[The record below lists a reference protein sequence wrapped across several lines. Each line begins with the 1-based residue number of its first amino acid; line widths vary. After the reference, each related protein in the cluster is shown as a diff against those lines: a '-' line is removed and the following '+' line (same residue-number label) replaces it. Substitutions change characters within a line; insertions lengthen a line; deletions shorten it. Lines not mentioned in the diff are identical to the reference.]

1 MKNSQLKLDLLSA
14 INPEILDRVD
24 NMRAKY
30 MFGNK
35 KRRNNGW
42 LPWVAMAACL
52 CIVAG
57 TLFAFLPSL
66 LSTDKQVPIYQGMTV
81 SSANPLANHGS
92 TDVAAHTS
100 PLALYSDLSAP
111 RVIPLTDSKP
121 TPPKPTPPHEKH
133 TEPLTDGM
141 TGADTQRPA
150 PTIEA
155 SDQIAYYAKPNE
167 DFYIT
172 VHVSNPDNYEILSFT
187 LNGKVYSSYMFE
199 QGSDMEH
206 LILKCNVGDAEGIVE
221 YTIDAI
227 KYIDGEQ
234 IRDVRMDGDRTIII
248 GVSTEKQPAA
258 TLASQETGLNKL
270 TLRGTLD
277 DTLGLV
283 NISHGEFYALLVN
296 AKDNSLI
303 EKQTLT
309 LEDAFEVTFSGL
321 ATGTDYICR
330 IMADYDA
337 LDGTGFN
344 SYVLAELAVSTQA
357 FVAFEDITIGKGEI
371 EFNLAW
377 DDNVQKENIVSLVL
391 YKGDTEERQLNI
403 TDIKV
408 DGLLSH
414 TTYTLVATYRNG
426 EAIETVSHTFTTL
439 QKTVPTL
446 NITAGDATYS
456 DLSFD
461 VTFIDIDHVGSITK
475 IELLHGED
483 EPIVAENTDVRSFEN
498 LLSNNNYVIQ
508 VTVTYDLNDGLGEQS
523 LISTSYAKTQ
533 AYDKPQVSL
542 DDLSAAADSISGHY
556 TVTDKHQK
564 TVSTLVELYKD
575 NSRMSTAASTSFTF
589 KGLDSYTLYTVK
601 IVLTYDLQDGRGKQ
615 TTEIEKRIRTYPN
628 FEITNLKLLG
638 SDTIPLNGTIA
649 FQVTIDHPSN
659 VPLKS
664 LVINGQT
671 IMADNI
677 SQASGVLYI
686 NIINEG
692 QFGGGDIRFVIEQ
705 VTLEDSSQTFVL
717 TPKPVESQPVKVKI
731 GTANIKEICFVN
743 QDLEPVEVVFPSDTT
758 LLMLKLDNPDGLD
771 LSKVTFDDPYSASRP
786 MTYPAKVWTKIDND
800 TYVHCCGHPSNELK
814 EQCPYAHG
822 GSTFNPGNVKL
833 SLLSVTFQDQENT
846 LEIPCENYSSSVYFI
861 RSDEIKYIST
871 PEDLMDVDD
880 RFYYQL
886 TQDIDLADI
895 QWTSPR
901 FDGYLNGNGY
911 VIKNMT
917 IFSNQTQLD
926 NSTSGMATRI
936 GLFSTSSGIIHNVH
950 LENASVMVQV
960 TVAAPFGHFDHLR
973 VGCLVGHNDEGKITQ
988 CSVDKN
994 SLIHLNLYAKAGS
1007 NLSNTTYVVR
1017 SGGLVGDSSYGS
1029 MEDCLFEGTLTY
1041 TANDYETGAWLC
1053 YRNGGICGT
1062 VHKTIIKN
1070 CLVTGSLLPSKPDTD
1085 GNIFGEADS
1094 LKLVASSVDL
1104 GLSQIPTYGHH
1115 YMEEDSPFV
1124 NVYTLKRPQDGILS
1138 CTIAQLNTKSF
1149 WTDVLGWDEDVWNL
1163 DDLDYE
1169 NGKIPTLR
1177 REHK

>member
-1 MKNSQLKLDLLSA
+1 MKNNQLKLDLLSA

-24 NMRAKY
+24 NMRTKY

-66 LSTDKQVPIYQGMTV
+66 LSTGKQVPIYQGMTV

-100 PLALYSDLSAP
+100 PMALCSDLSAP

-141 TGADTQRPA
+141 TEADTQRPA

-270 TLRGTLD
+270 TLSGTLD
-277 DTLGLV
+277 DSLGLV
-283 NISHGEFYALLVN
+283 NISQGEFYALLVN

-377 DDNVQKENIVSLVL
+377 DDNVQKENIISLVL

-426 EAIETVSHTFTTL
+426 EEIETVSHTFTTL

-456 DLSFD
+456 GLSFD
-461 VTFIDIDHVGSITK
+461 VSFIDIDHVGSITK

-483 EPIVAENTDVRSFEN
+483 EPIVAENTDVRLFEG
-498 LLSNNNYVIQ
+498 LLSGNAY
-508 VTVTYDLNDGLGEQS
+508 TVFITATYDLNDGLGVKTLTAQAEMKTIAYKTPV
-523 LISTSYAKTQ
+523 ISIGTITGVATNSFQGSYKLTDPDSKVLSVEVLLFQGDTQIASNNTSPFTF
-533 AYDKPQVSL
+533 
-542 DDLSAAADSISGHY
+542 DDLTVY
-556 TVTDKHQK
+556 TDYVIK
-564 TVSTLVELYKD
+564 
-575 NSRMSTAASTSFTF
+575 A
-589 KGLDSYTLYTVK
+589 
-601 IVLTYDLQDGRGKQ
+601 ICTYDLLDGKGEQ
-615 TTEIEKRIRTYPN
+615 TLTAEKEITTAPILEIE
-628 FEITNLKLLG
+628 ELAITGSHFVALDGSAQFQATLKNPQNA
-638 SDTIPLNGTIA
+638 T
-649 FQVTIDHPSN
+649 VT
-659 VPLKS
+659 S
-664 LVINGQT
+664 LVINGQAIT
-671 IMADNI
+671 NKDILHLKDQLHFTLVN
-677 SQASGVLYI
+677 
-686 NIINEG
+686 NG
-692 QFGGGDIRFVIEQ
+692 QFGGGEMRFVIEE
-705 VTLEDSSQTFVL
+705 VTLTCGEKTFTV
-717 TPKPVESQPVKVKI
+717 TPKPVESPALTLRM
-731 GTANIKEICFVN
+731 GTAKLQYFGLADKNFNPIHHEI
-743 QDLEPVEVVFPSDTT
+743 VVGQEF
-758 LLMLKLDNPDGLD
+758 LLMLKLDNPDGYEVNSIH
-771 LSKVTFDDPYSASRP
+771 SKTTSTTTTWS
-786 MTYPAKVWTKIDND
+786 KIDSQ
-800 TYVHCCGHPSNELK
+800 TYVICLHNPNSQDHK
-814 EQCPYAHG
+814 DCPYVHRYRPLS
-822 GSTFNPGNVKL
+822 GSYRFN
-833 SLLSVTFQDQENT
+833 
-846 LEIPCENYSSSVYFI
+846 LEKFTINIDGATKNIICDYTSPTYYFI
-861 RSDEIKYIST
+861 DSTEDIHYIST
-871 PEDLMDVDD
+871 PEDLMNATGNG
-880 RFYYQL
+880 YYEL
-886 TQDIDLADI
+886 TQDIDLAGMDW
-895 QWTSPR
+895 QPVAFS
-901 FDGYLNGNGY
+901 GYLNGNGY
-911 VIKNMT
+911 AIKNMNIVRFVT
-917 IFSNQTQLD
+917 LD
-926 NSTSGMATRI
+926 NSYKPYY
-936 GLFSTSSGIIHNVH
+936 GLFSSVSGTIINLHM
-950 LENASVMVQV
+950 ESASIALSISGGSTDSDIRGLGIGLIAGSHGAGSIM
-960 TVAAPFGHFDHLR
+960 
-973 VGCLVGHNDEGKITQ
+973 N
-988 CSVDKN
+988 CSVDAN
-994 SLIHLNLYAKAGS
+994 SSITVRASAQN
-1007 NLSNTTYVVR
+1007 NTGIFLVR
-1017 SGGLVGDSSYGS
+1017 VGGLVGSSS
-1029 MEDCLFEGTLTY
+1029 
-1041 TANDYETGAWLC
+1041 NS
-1053 YRNGGICGT
+1053 IS
-1062 VHKTIIKN
+1062 N
-1070 CLVTGSLLPSKPDTD
+1070 CVFD
-1085 GNIFGEADS
+1085 GNIDTSAYNTSSQFFLRVGGITCITYESSNSTTASAGISNCLNNGSIVSNVDNSNPWFRLEVGGISAELIKSNIISCANLTSDALYDELSSDS
-1094 LKLVASSVDL
+1094 II
-1104 GLSQIPTYGHH
+1104 Q
-1115 YMEEDSPFV
+1115 
-1124 NVYTLKRPQDGILS
+1124 NNYTLFNAQEGVKR